1 MAAALIA
8 FVMIGH
14 HPTIP
19 SSPSVRTDPDIFL
32 QNTFSKYWLNDE
44 TNKQT
49 DPDIFLQNDGDD
61 DDDDDEKKP
70 FAIIKIN
77 EYGNFPQFCFSL

>member
-1 MAAALIA
+1 MIA

-49 DPDIFLQNDGDD
+49 DPDIFLQ
-61 DDDDDEKKP
+61 KL
-70 FAIIKIN
+70 FAYFDHLTDSKDYL
-77 EYGNFPQFCFSL
+77 EE